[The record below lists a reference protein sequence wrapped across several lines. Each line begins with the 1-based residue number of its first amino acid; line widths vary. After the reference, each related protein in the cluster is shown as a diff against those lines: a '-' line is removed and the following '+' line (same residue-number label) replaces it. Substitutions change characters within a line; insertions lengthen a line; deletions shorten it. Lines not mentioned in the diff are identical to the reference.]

1 MWALLRRSKGGWESW
16 GQAPIPPYWQWK
28 KGAELCGGRKWG
40 GDWFSGNSAPDGVGK
55 RDMQKHAPPG
65 NSVPNSAG
73 GAGGFHI
80 LIIRLGPL
88 LNMGQGPIP
97 HYFITVGKCGK
108 KVRMASTRYASIC

>member
-1 MWALLRRSKGGWESW
+1 MGASPHTPLLAMEKGRRAVRRQKV
-16 GQAPIPPYWQWK
+16 
-28 KGAELCGGRKWG
+28 G

-55 RDMQKHAPPG
+55 RDKQKHAPPG

-73 GAGGFHI
+73 GADRFHI

-97 HYFITVGKCGK
+97 HYFITAGKCGK
-108 KVRMASTRYASIC
+108 KVRMASIHYASIC